1 MDSELEELVLKKSV
15 GNPFFCTEFVAHL
28 TQSDMLEVVEEK
40 VKLRA
45 DKKAILNQVSGG
57 FLWNVEFSKRM
68 EVLTLLTGPID
79 RREAD
84 FVSY

>member
-1 MDSELEELVLKKSV
+1 MKESPHKQKKNSTKKKKLTLDPELEELVLKKSV

-45 DKKAILNQVSGG
+45 DKKAILNQVGPKRRYWCDES
-57 FLWNVEFSKRM
+57 EF
-68 EVLTLLTGPID
+68 
-79 RREAD
+79 
-84 FVSY
+84 F